1 MYFFFFLCVCQLLNI
16 LKKYDINK
24 RQVYS
29 ITCDNGANIVKMV
42 KIFNEN
48 TEDQEFDDESEDESE
63 EEVTNI
69 LNGMYLK

>member
-1 MYFFFFLCVCQLLNI
+1 M
-16 LKKYDINK
+16 
-24 RQVYS
+24 YS